1 MKKLFVFIIA
11 LAISLGVSAQ
21 DYQKLWKEY
30 DENIDNLLPESAG
43 KTLDKIEKQA
53 LHDNNEIQLLKM
65 VIKRCEVLNMK
76 EEFPIDTI
84 TKYCKQYLPKL
95 SQPSQIFLVRDT
107 IIDYR
112 DAEYLKTIPM
122 TDYAT
127 LFEGK
132 GRAFDIDLEPTLY
145 DYALHRNISQ
155 YSNMYKSDKVKECYQ
170 KLMEFDYDNNY
181 KKAYYNNKFEY
192 LGHINNE
199 KDFEAFSEFEKECDD
214 NETIVRIKLEKMSYY
229 LYNKDYLAAD
239 KICDE
244 VLQIVDKKNSVYQD
258 CIRLKEN
265 IFKKTIEIQM
275 QEVQIPDKPIAVG
288 LTYRNTTNPSYRIY
302 KLSSKEFAET
312 PYNDKEKLFK
322 TLTNNMLSK
331 SGTIEI
337 PQEKDMLS
345 HSSLIALPAL
355 KPGFYILVFSNC
367 DKFNNISDLEFIP
380 FQVSNMTYITMK
392 TDEGMNIYTINR
404 ETSQPIGNVKA
415 IFYKKQYSYKSNSYE
430 QIKLGEAISDKNGFM
445 KCPLLVNSSFLIDL
459 YNTGD
464 TLTSHSNHYLMGEHS
479 ENPRIETHIFTDRD
493 IYRPGQTVYFKGVV
507 FQVKNNERNLMTGHE
522 TTIKLSDPNYS
533 EIGKQTL
540 TTDDFGAFS
549 GSFYIPK
556 DRVNGYYNINGNVWF
571 RVEEY
576 KRPTFEVLF
585 DDMEDVY
592 KIGDS
597 VTVKGKVMALSGFGL
612 GNVKYKYTINRIA
625 EYPYFRYWGFDP
637 WSHNEDKL
645 IATGEKTTSNDG
657 TFIVGFRIQPNE
669 YDSKHCPHYTYEIK
683 VEATSAQGETQY
695 ETYTVYARYNKYD
708 INIQSN
714 AEEVDTHYNSPID
727 VKNLK
732 NLEITVA
739 NANGKPAKTQIECK
753 ILKYKDVDRYPM
765 NLGNFDR
772 QLLDDAKLQE
782 YFPYYEFYTKD
793 DKETKDVVYQ
803 YVADV
808 DGKTKL
814 LPDNVKLD
822 PGKYEFKLK
831 SLDDTLSV
839 YGDAHLI
846 IDLASKGMPYKTMCW
861 TMLDKNTASPG
872 DVIKY
877 HVGSSEKNTSA
888 LVVVKQGDKI
898 LKSERVTLNN
908 SVYCFTYKVK
918 EENRGNLSFQVAFV
932 KHNIVKKESSD
943 VAVPYDNL
951 KLDITL
957 HTERSKMLPGET
969 ETWSVTVKDYKN
981 NPMVTSL
988 MAGMYDASLDNLLS
1002 TDYHNLWYMNT
1013 TPHQRYSSSFAFDNS
1028 YDKQYRNQYPQ
1039 LYPVTY
1045 YPNYALFSNV
1055 NLLPYSHNRYFN
1067 NAKYGL
1073 PMLTDGM
1080 VLEKMAVV
1088 EEAVAETQSLD
1099 VIDNDDESGAQ
1110 QTPAESEESKD
1121 SQQQLKIRKDFN
1133 ETAFFYPNIITD
1145 DNGDATFTFT
1155 MPDALTRW
1163 KLRLLAY
1170 SKDLKVGNLE
1180 KTFVTQQPL
1189 MIMADMPRFAYDEDT
1204 IWLVAN
1210 VINLT
1215 DEELTPSAKLEVF
1228 DDDDNVV
1235 NLIVS
1240 EPVIKMET
1248 IPAGQS
1254 NSVRW
1259 EVAMQKDLNIL
1270 KFRFSA
1276 ITDGFSDAEQHL
1288 MPVLSTEIFMTQTYE
1303 LTAKAHSVKDY
1314 DFKIKNKD
1322 ERNHKVTLHFNE
1334 NPTWSAIHA
1343 LPYIAEGD
1351 EKYALTSFYRY
1362 FVNKTALQIIESH
1375 PEIAE
1380 KFENSY
1386 KNDTL
1391 SELQKYEDLKSIL
1404 LQETPWVWEAK
1415 NEAKQRADMAKLF
1428 DNKTIIPNIESA
1440 LNTLAG
1446 KQTPNGGWT
1455 WIDGCPESVCVTQY
1469 ILTGLGRLGTTGEIS
1484 EKAYHFIENELVKE
1498 YEKLDTKKKKD
1509 AYHCTMTTMR
1519 NLYAMSFFSYKTSN
1533 KFNKAK
1539 EFFVKKLKDDWK
1551 HFGFEER
1558 AYISLI
1564 FNRDGDS
1571 KTALAI
1577 IKSLREFGIK
1587 NESGMYWRNCDV
1599 VASARIMEAFD
1610 EIDQRVDEIDAMK
1623 LWILLQKRT
1632 NMWENERASVEA
1644 VSAIVNHG
1652 SNWTEDGNVVLKIDG
1667 NAVDTDET
1675 RFTAND
1681 LQTRSSLPVSIENNS
1696 GHVAW
1701 GGLFRQYFV
1710 PIDKVEKHNDAIKI
1724 DRKLYVET
1732 IVDNQK
1738 KYIPISE
1745 KDIKVGDKVK
1755 IVISFENSQE
1765 LEFVYLKDLR
1775 GACFEPTEQLSRYHY
1790 DNGLWYYQST
1800 SDVAMEFFFERL
1812 AKGKH
1817 ELSHTVY
1824 VTKEGSYSAG
1834 YSLIQCQYAPEFGAY
1849 SNGSRINV
1857 NP

>member
-11 LAISLGVSAQ
+11 LAISLGVTAQ

-30 DENIDNLLPESAG
+30 DENIDKLLPESAG

-53 LHDNNEIQLLKM
+53 IKDNNEIQLLKM
-65 VIKRCEVLNMK
+65 IIKRCEVLNMK
-76 EEFPIDTI
+76 EEFPVDTI
-84 TKYCKQYLPKL
+84 KNYCKQYMPKL
-95 SQPSQIFLVRDT
+95 SQPSQIFLTRDT
-107 IIDYR
+107 IIDYS
-112 DAEYLKTIPM
+112 DADYLKTIPM
-122 TDYAT
+122 KDYAV
-127 LFEGK
+127 LFEGH
-132 GRAFDIDLEPTLY
+132 GEVFDIDLEPTLY

-155 YSNMYKSDKVKECYQ
+155 YSGIYKNDKVDECYQ
-170 KLMEFDYDNNY
+170 KLIQFDLDNNY
-181 KKAYYNNKFEY
+181 KKAYYNNKFNH
-192 LGHINNE
+192 LGHIINE
-199 KDFEAFSEFEKECDD
+199 KDFEKFNEFEKECDD
-214 NETIVRIKLEKMSYY
+214 NETIVRIKLEKMSYF
-229 LYNKDYLAAD
+229 LYKKDYLTAD

-244 VLQIVDKKNSVYQD
+244 IMQKVDKKHTVYKE
-258 CIRLKEN
+258 CVRLKEN

-275 QEVQIPDKPIAVG
+275 QEVQIPDMPIAVG

-302 KLSSKEFAET
+302 KLSSKEFAEILL
-312 PYNDKEKLFK
+312 DEKEKTFK
-322 TLTNNMLSK
+322 TLTNNKLSK

-337 PQEKDMLS
+337 PKEEDMQT

-355 KPGFYILVFSNC
+355 KPGCYLLVFSNC
-367 DKFNNISDLEFIP
+367 DKFNNISDLEMIP

-392 TDEGMNIYTINR
+392 TDDGMNIYTINR
-404 ETSQPIGNVKA
+404 ETSQPIGNVNA
-415 IFYKKQYSYKSNSYE
+415 IFYKKQYSYKSKSYE
-430 QIKLGEAISDKNGFM
+430 QVKLGEATSDKNGYL
-445 KCPLLVNSSFLIDL
+445 KCPLADNSSFLIDL
-459 YNTGD
+459 HHNGD
-464 TLTSHSNHYLMGEHS
+464 TLTAHTNHYLMRNS
-479 ENPRIETHIFTDRD
+479 NDNSRIETHIFTDRD

-507 FQVKNNERNLMTGHE
+507 CQIKNNEQNLMTDYE
-522 TTIKLSDPNYS
+522 TTVKLSDQNYS
-533 EIGKQTL
+533 EVDKKTL
-540 TTDDFGAFS
+540 KTDDFGAFS

-556 DRVNGYYNINGNVWF
+556 DRVNGYYNINGLVWF

-597 VTVKGKVMALSGFGL
+597 VTVKGSVMALSGFGL
-612 GNVKYKYTINRIA
+612 GNVKYKYTINRKA

-637 WSHNEDKL
+637 WSYPESKL
-645 IATGEKTTSNDG
+645 IASGETTTSNDG
-657 TFIVGFRIQPNE
+657 RFTIGFRIMPNDNE
-669 YDSKHCPHYTYEIK
+669 MKHCPYYIYEIK
-683 VEATSAQGETQY
+683 VEATSAQGETQS
-695 ETYTVYARYNKYD
+695 ETYIVNARYNKYD
-708 INIQSN
+708 IEILSN
-714 AEEVDTHYNSPID
+714 KDEVDTRYNSPID

-732 NLEITVA
+732 NLEIKVS
-739 NANGKPAKTQIECK
+739 NANGKPAKTKIECK
-753 ILKYKDVDRYPM
+753 IFKYKDVEKYSK

-772 QLLDDAKLQE
+772 QLLDDATLQE
-782 YFPYYEFYTKD
+782 YFPYFDFYTKD
-793 DKETKDVVYQ
+793 DPKTKDLVYQ
-803 YVADV
+803 YVTDI
-808 DGKTKL
+808 DGQSKM
-814 LPDNVKLD
+814 LPDDVKLN

-872 DVIKY
+872 DVVKY
-877 HVGSSEKNTSA
+877 YVGSSEKNTSA
-888 LVVVKQGDKI
+888 LIVLKQGDKV
-898 LKSERVTLNN
+898 LKSERVALNN
-908 SVYCFTYKVK
+908 SVYCFSYKVK
-918 EENRGNLSFQVAFV
+918 EENRGTLSFQVAFV
-932 KHNIVKKESSD
+932 KHNIVTKESSD

-951 KLDITL
+951 KLGITL
-957 HTERSKMLPGET
+957 HTERSKMLPGER

-981 NPMVTSL
+981 NPIVTSL
-988 MAGMYDASLDNLLS
+988 MAGMYDASLDNILD
-1002 TDYHNLWYMNT
+1002 TDYNNQWFMNT
-1013 TPHQRYSSSFAFDNS
+1013 TPQQRYSNTFTFDNS

-1039 LYPVTY
+1039 LYPITY
-1045 YPNYALFSNV
+1045 YPNVMLFSNV
-1055 NLLPYSHNRYFN
+1055 DLLPYGYHHLFGR
-1067 NAKYGL
+1067 KYL
-1073 PMLTDGM
+1073 LTDGVRTYANSKEA
-1080 VLEKMAVV
+1080 VLESV
-1088 EEAVAETQSLD
+1088 EEAAE
-1099 VIDNDDESGAQ
+1099 INNDEAAGNNEIQ
-1110 QTPAESEESKD
+1110 QAPQESENEKG
-1121 SQQQLKIRKDFN
+1121 SQQMKIRKDFN
-1133 ETAFFYPNIITD
+1133 ETAFFYPNLITD

-1215 DEELTPSAKLEVF
+1215 DEELVPSAKLEVF
-1228 DDDDNVV
+1228 DDDDNSV
-1235 NLIVS
+1235 NLILS
-1240 EPVIKMET
+1240 EPIIKMQT

-1259 EVAMQKDLNIL
+1259 KVAMKKDLNIL

-1314 DFKIKNKD
+1314 NFDINNKD
-1322 ERNHKVTLHFNE
+1322 ERNHEVILHFNE
-1334 NPTWSAIHA
+1334 NPTWSAIHT

-1351 EKYALTSFYRY
+1351 DKYALTAFYRY
-1362 FVNKTALQIIESH
+1362 FVNKTAKQIIDNH

-1404 LQETPWVWEAK
+1404 LQETPWVWYAK
-1415 NEAKQRADMAKLF
+1415 HEAKQRADMAKLF
-1428 DNKTIIPNIESA
+1428 DNEAVNQNIKSA
-1440 LNTLAG
+1440 FNILSQ
-1446 KQTPNGGWT
+1446 KQTPNGGWA
-1455 WIDGCPESVCVTQY
+1455 WIEGCPESTCVTQY
-1469 ILTGLGRLGTTGEIS
+1469 ILIGLGRLGTTGETA
-1484 EKAYHFIENELVKE
+1484 EKAYHFIENEVVKE
-1498 YEKLDTKKKKD
+1498 YEKLDTKKKKEN
-1509 AYHCTMTTMR
+1509 YHCNITTLR
-1519 NLYAMSFFSYKTSN
+1519 NLYAMSYYNYKTGN
-1533 KFNKAK
+1533 KFDKAK
-1539 EFFVKKLKDDWK
+1539 EFFCNKLTNDWK

-1558 AYISLI
+1558 AYVAMI
-1564 FNRDGDS
+1564 FDRDGDR

-1849 SNGSRINV
+1849 SNGSRISV